1 MNHNF
6 AIETHAAERY
16 VLGELTSRERDE
28 YEEHMFNCTAC
39 AEEVKC
45 AFELGE
51 GLRMA
56 FEEQPGLG
64 RYVPEERPSFWKKL
78 WQPVPMGALAAALLA
93 TGFTGYQ
100 SMVIRGLT
108 QTSTAQLLPDRAD
121 LKAVG
126 AAHGS
131 EEQGQELTIHKGQ
144 PAFRIS
150 FDIPGG
156 GAASSYDI
164 QILAETGIEKAS
176 LKASQHV
183 ATNPV
188 QILLSTKAFN
198 SGKYVVVVK
207 KSGEKGEVAQF
218 PFELK
223 IED

>member
-64 RYVPEERPSFWKKL
+64 RYVPEPRPSFWRQL
-78 WQPVPMGALAAALLA
+78 RYPVAQCASVAALLA
-93 TGFTGYQ
+93 ISFNVYFIAASHRAQPFEAAHKIFTLHGQ
-100 SMVIRGLT
+100 SRSSLT
-108 QTSTAQLLPDRAD
+108 PVEGHKKEPLVLQLVLPDN
-121 LKAVG
+121 
-126 AAHGS
+126 S
-131 EEQGQELTIHKGQ
+131 QGPYQATVLTEANVKEFSSNLPAINQ
-144 PAFRIS
+144 PVVI
-150 FDIPGG
+150 IPV
-156 GAASSYDI
+156 D
-164 QILAETGIEKAS
+164 S
-176 LKASQHV
+176 LQ
-183 ATNPV
+183 P
-188 QILLSTKAFN
+188 
-198 SGKYVVVVK
+198 GKYSISVK
-207 KSGEKGEVAQF
+207 TLDGKGEVTQF

-223 IED
+223 IQD

>member
-131 EEQGQELTIHKGQ
+131 EERPRSR
-144 PAFRIS
+144 PAF
-150 FDIPGG
+150 
-156 GAASSYDI
+156 
-164 QILAETGIEKAS
+164 
-176 LKASQHV
+176 
-183 ATNPV
+183 
-188 QILLSTKAFN
+188 
-198 SGKYVVVVK
+198 
-207 KSGEKGEVAQF
+207 
-218 PFELK
+218 
-223 IED
+223 